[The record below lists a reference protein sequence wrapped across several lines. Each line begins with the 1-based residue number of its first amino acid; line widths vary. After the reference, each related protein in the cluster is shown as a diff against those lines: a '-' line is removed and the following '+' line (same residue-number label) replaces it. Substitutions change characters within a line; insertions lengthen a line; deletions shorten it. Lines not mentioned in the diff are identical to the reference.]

1 MIENS
6 GMEVELSGNRRLHL
20 KRGRAILHPTLTAY
34 VNGGKLRVKTEAEQ
48 QIWNE
53 CSRLLTNAIIY
64 YNSLLLSG
72 VYEQKRET
80 NDQAAIAILREIS
93 PVAWRN
99 VNLFG
104 AMDFQ
109 ADPITVDIAALVA
122 RFADPAFWNR
132 SLQDESET
140 TFA

>member
-1 MIENS
+1 M
-6 GMEVELSGNRRLHL
+6 
-20 KRGRAILHPTLTAY
+20 
-34 VNGGKLRVKTEAEQ
+34 KTEAEQ

-72 VYEQKRET
+72 VYEQKRTEG
-80 NDQAAIAILREIS
+80 DQTAIAIIRKTS

-104 AMDFQ
+104 AMDFR
-109 ADPITVDIAALVA
+109 ADSLPVDIAALVA
-122 RFADPAFWNR
+122 RFADPTFWNK
-132 SLQDESET
+132 SLKDETER
-140 TFA
+140 TFG